1 MKLGSSDEEV
11 LCSPSIFCPSS
22 ENLTNSLPS
31 TPSLAMWLYMLIL
44 LLLQT
49 ERWLLKKPYGKDWLH
64 IGQFLADMLT
74 EVAAIILFGCWSMA
88 LVVFGISLSS
98 GSDNI

>member
-1 MKLGSSDEEV
+1 MKLGSSDEDV
-11 LCSPSIFCPSS
+11 LCSPSLFCPSS

-31 TPSLAMWLYMLIL
+31 AISLFMWLNMLLIL

-49 ERWLLKKPYGKDWLH
+49 ERWLWKKPFGNDWLH
-64 IGQFLADMLT
+64 MGQFLVDIIT
-74 EVAAIILFGCWSMA
+74 EVAILLGCWSMA

-98 GSDNI
+98 GSDKI